1 MLFHDRRDAGRQLAS
16 RLAEYRGRDCV
27 VLALPRGGVPV
38 AAEVADDLQAP
49 LDLLLVRKV
58 GVPRHPELAMGSVI
72 DGGEPIIVRD
82 ERIMAM
88 TGTSDGAFDRICA
101 QELEEIERRRVFY
114 LGGRSPEPLE
124 GRIAIVVDD
133 GLATGNTMRAA
144 LRGARA
150 HRPALLA
157 MAVPVAPADTLADMA
172 DAADRLV
179 CLATP
184 PGFQAVGQYYED
196 FSQTGDQEVITLLAR
211 HGKQRSVADAA
222 R

>member
-1 MLFHDRRDAGRQLAS
+1 MLFHDRRDAGRRLAS
-16 RLAEYRGRDCV
+16 RLVEYRGRDCV

-38 AAEVADDLQAP
+38 AAEVADRLQAP

-58 GVPRHPELAMGSVI
+58 GVPHHPELAMGSVI

-88 TGTSDGAFDRICA
+88 TGTGDDAFDRICA
-101 QELEEIERRRVFY
+101 RELEEIERRRAFY
-114 LGGRSPEPLE
+114 LGGRSPQPLE

-150 HRPALLA
+150 HRPASLA
-157 MAVPVAPADTLADMA
+157 MAVPVAPADTLAELA

-184 PGFQAVGQYYED
+184 PDFQAVGQYYED
-196 FSQTGDQEVITLLAR
+196 FSQTGDREVVTLLAR
-211 HGKQRSVADAA
+211 HGKRQGAADTA